1 MQSSNSTVTQ
11 QKEMSVTTDIIKN
24 CDHGKAACTTSN
36 TLALGKGKTML
47 KKNESKNQHWG
58 KVDQLIEGWL
68 KERQDLIILY
78 VAVDGLKEI
87 APSDTPISVKLQAFS
102 QMLIDY
108 VSAGHFEIY
117 DELTQEAEEF
127 QDDYSE
133 LVTSVL
139 PRIQESTELSLD
151 FNDKYAN
158 LELCVESLDQVATD
172 LSLLGEKM
180 VERFELEDKMIE
192 VLHTRH
198 RELVA

>member
-1 MQSSNSTVTQ
+1 
-11 QKEMSVTTDIIKN
+11 
-24 CDHGKAACTTSN
+24 
-36 TLALGKGKTML
+36 ML

-78 VAVDGLKEI
+78 VAVDGIKEI

>member
-1 MQSSNSTVTQ
+1 
-11 QKEMSVTTDIIKN
+11 
-24 CDHGKAACTTSN
+24 
-36 TLALGKGKTML
+36 ML
-47 KKNESKNQHWG
+47 KQTESKTQHWG

-68 KERQDLIILY
+68 KERQDLIKLY
-78 VAVDGLKEI
+78 VAVDGLKEL

-127 QDDYSE
+127 QEDYSE
-133 LVTSVL
+133 LVTSAL
-139 PRIQESTELSLD
+139 PRIQESTELALD

-158 LELCVESLDQVATD
+158 LELCIESLQQVVTD

-180 VERFELEDKMIE
+180 VERFELEDQMID

>member
-1 MQSSNSTVTQ
+1 
-11 QKEMSVTTDIIKN
+11 MSVIIDIIIS
-24 CDHGKAACTTSN
+24 CDHGNAACTTSN
-36 TLALGKGKTML
+36 ALALGKGETML

-127 QDDYSE
+127 QEDYSD
-133 LVTSVL
+133 LVTTVL

-192 VLHTRH
+192 ILHTRH